1 MQISVTG
8 TDTGFD
14 STASRVE
21 IFIAWGRSI
30 TIDRPESRRLI
41 LQLLTPDFFACF

>member
-21 IFIAWGRSI
+21 IFIAWGPINHHRQAGKPRSH
-30 TIDRPESRRLI
+30 
-41 LQLLTPDFFACF
+41 LQLLTPGS